1 MRWARS
7 CATVKLGF
15 RMPSLKKR
23 IAARTSWKRALRHR
37 AGLKAP
43 RGMGWLTSPK
53 RAAYNR
59 VYNRTTF
66 GLGRGGRAGQAVGGC
81 LMVGVLAVG
90 MSFAAAHIQFL
101 IIAVVVGAGIV
112 GTAAVA
118 LAARDASLRTQQAE
132 LEEQR
137 RQALVARFGEEI
149 AARIVAGQ
157 VWEGATH
164 EMVVAALGPPVEV
177 KERVLKTKTKTT
189 LCYDPIS
196 SNRYRFKVELDD
208 GVVVKWTA
216 PQET

>member
-1 MRWARS
+1 M
-7 CATVKLGF
+7 KFGF

-23 IAARTSWKRALRHR
+23 IAARTSWKRAVRHR

-43 RGMGWLTSPK
+43 RGMGWLTNPK

-66 GLGRGGRAGQAVGGC
+66 GLGRGGKGGQAVGGC
-81 LMVGVLAVG
+81 LIVGVLAIGAAV
-90 MSFAAAHIQFL
+90 SFAAAHIQVL
-101 IIAVVVGAGIV
+101 VIAAVVGVGIV
-112 GTAAVA
+112 GIAAIA
-118 LAARDASLRTQQAE
+118 LAARDASLRAQQAE
-132 LEEQR
+132 PEEQR
-137 RQALVARFGEEI
+137 RQGLVARFAEEI
-149 AARIVAGQ
+149 AAKIVAGQ

-164 EMVVAALGPPVEV
+164 EMVVEALGPPVEV
-177 KERVLKTKTKTT
+177 KERVLKTKIKTT

-216 PQET
+216 PRKT